1 MGEVFLNT
9 CPKCRGAVFLDETN
23 EVVCLNCGNRDFH
36 KINLLIKVMN
46 QAKKSLSR
54 KKSRIA

>member
-23 EVVCLNCGNRDFH
+23 EAVCLNCGNRDFH